1 MINFIPS
8 KYEEIIYINLCPQV
22 FLPINIT
29 KCHWYLTVVCASK
42 GEIQV
47 LDSFGEKMTNW
58 QDLRYTVQHNI
69 YDVRILL

>member
-1 MINFIPS
+1 MSVGLPS
-8 KYEEIIYINLCPQV
+8 YQYYKVPLVPGSC
-22 FLPINIT
+22 
-29 KCHWYLTVVCASK
+29 VCL
-42 GEIQV
+42 QV